1 LLFKISHGCSSFAVI
16 EESNWLSLAEDL
28 ESSGIL
34 RSSGHTNGNVPR
46 PCVNAVGLHGDH
58 VPIDGGFDALMCL
71 GNSFAHL
78 PDFVGDQRDQ
88 R

>member
-1 LLFKISHGCSSFAVI
+1 LDAVI
-16 EESNWLSLAEDL
+16 EEANWLSLAEDL
-28 ESSGIL
+28 ESCGIL
-34 RSSGHTNGNVPR
+34 ESSSSIDSKNGSTTRPLLKSKGILSGGRVP
-46 PCVNAVGLHGDH
+46 VE
-58 VPIDGGFDALMCL
+58 GGFDALMCL